1 MIVALVLFALTVPV
15 ELLVSVWLLLL
26 SLPMVPSVSC
36 CCNLRRE
43 DVIWIAGTN
52 VVSSCSESPLV
63 IGLGRLIDFNHR
75 RVLSDGEAAVEPSDA
90 TVEDTVKT

>member
-1 MIVALVLFALTVPV
+1 M
-15 ELLVSVWLLLL
+15 
-26 SLPMVPSVSC
+26 
-36 CCNLRRE
+36 
-43 DVIWIAGTN
+43 
-52 VVSSCSESPLV
+52 